1 MGSLNAPEELRRQL
15 EVVGT
20 TVESE
25 RGTFLFRRGDQVS
38 GVFLIAGGTVRLGL
52 EKDARAFPSRCLGPG
67 AVIGL
72 PAALSDST
80 YSLTAE
86 VVEDARLIFIPR
98 DCLLNLLGETPS
110 LCFHAMNLLSEELVE
125 TRQALERVHKRA
137 G

>member
-15 EVVGT
+15 EAVGT
-20 TVESE
+20 IVESE

-52 EKDARAFPSRCLGPG
+52 ERDARAFPSRYLGAG

-86 VVEDARLIFIPR
+86 VVEDARLIFVPR

-110 LCFHAMNLLSEELVE
+110 LCFHAMNMLTEELVE
-125 TRQALERVHKRA
+125 TRQALERVHKGA
-137 G
+137 S